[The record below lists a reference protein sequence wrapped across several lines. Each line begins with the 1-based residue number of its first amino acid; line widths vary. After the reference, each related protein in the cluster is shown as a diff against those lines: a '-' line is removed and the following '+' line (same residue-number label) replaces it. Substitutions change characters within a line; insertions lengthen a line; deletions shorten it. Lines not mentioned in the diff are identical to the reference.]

1 MKINSLVV
9 TTKFTDGNT
18 VVYTYLP
25 NTLATCGY
33 PISLTRKQSILW
45 FRNYFVNRFEDIFY
59 SAYVQFDDGSTAFI
73 TPKGFTCQLTC
84 NFE

>member
-1 MKINSLVV
+1 MKVNSVLV
-9 TTKFTDGNT
+9 TTKFCDGNK

-25 NTLATCGY
+25 HNLETCGY
-33 PISLTRKQSILW
+33 IVSLNRKQSILW

-59 SAYVQFDDGSTAFI
+59 SAYVLFDDGTTAFI